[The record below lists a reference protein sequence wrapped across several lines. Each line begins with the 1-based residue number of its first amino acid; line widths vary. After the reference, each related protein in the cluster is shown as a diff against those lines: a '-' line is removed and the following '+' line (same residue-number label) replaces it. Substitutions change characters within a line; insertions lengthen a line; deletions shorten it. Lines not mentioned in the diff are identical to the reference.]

1 MQGKVDLDWDDAGV
15 FPERV
20 YPDTTF
26 IFTRMAEATWE
37 MVAPSQGGR
46 VLDIGCGRAVD
57 ALELARR
64 GGKAVGLDPSGK
76 MIREAKGYISDGEVA
91 LVRGIGEA
99 LPFKRHS
106 LDKVMCKG
114 ALDHFLD
121 PAMTMEEMSQVLK
134 PEGEAIIAI
143 ANFESLSC
151 RLGRLWYPIA
161 KRFNRARDERPPWEI
176 PPDHTC
182 KFDYRLLRRLADR
195 HFQVKET
202 IGISLLWTAPYWG
215 KTLALLPRGVSATIL
230 ALLDR
235 IARRFPS
242 LSDVI
247 VIKGTPKGIT
257 MKNGRPATQGV
268 CPTCGTKMFRI
279 GKS

>member
-1 MQGKVDLDWDDAGV
+1 MQGKVNLDWDDDGV
-15 FPERV
+15 VPEKV
-20 YPDTTF
+20 YPDTAF
-26 IFTRMAEATWE
+26 IFTRMSEATWE
-37 MVAPSQGGR
+37 MVAPSQGER

-64 GGKAVGLDPSGK
+64 GGKAVGLDPSRK
-76 MIREAKGYISDGEVA
+76 MIREAKGYISDGKVA
-91 LVRGIGEA
+91 LVRGVGEA
-99 LPFKRHS
+99 LPFKKHCM
-106 LDKVMCKG
+106 DKVMCKG

-121 PAMTMEEMSQVLK
+121 PAMTMEEMSRVLK

-151 RLGRLWYPIA
+151 RLGRLWYLIA
-161 KRFNRARDERPPWEI
+161 RRFNKAKAERTPWQI

-182 KFDYRLLRRLADR
+182 KFDYRLLTHLADR

-215 KTLALLPRGVSATIL
+215 KTLALLPQGISATIL
-230 ALLDR
+230 ALLDT
-235 IARRFPS
+235 IARSFPS

-247 VIKGTPKGIT
+247 IIRGSPKG
-257 MKNGRPATQGV
+257 
-268 CPTCGTKMFRI
+268 
-279 GKS
+279 